1 MSSLNIPLSFQTP
14 KNVQRAKQ
22 LHKFCYSYPLV
33 VNLNLIN
40 QFTIIINECTVKPM
54 VKNQKQSG
62 LTLSVKIDLKTSS
75 TKLSDNKTTNS
86 I

>member
-1 MSSLNIPLSFQTP
+1 MSSLHIRLSFQTP
-14 KNVQRAKQ
+14 KSVQRAKQ

-62 LTLSVKIDLKTSS
+62 LTLSVKIDLKASS